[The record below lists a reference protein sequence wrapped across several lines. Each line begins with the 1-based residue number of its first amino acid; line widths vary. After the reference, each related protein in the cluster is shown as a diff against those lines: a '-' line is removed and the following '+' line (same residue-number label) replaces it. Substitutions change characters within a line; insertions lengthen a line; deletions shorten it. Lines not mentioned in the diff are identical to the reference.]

1 MWMRTLKADAFQS
14 VDIQVQVCNGTEI
27 AYYVLMCR
35 YETAHSLTH
44 SLCQPTDSARAYS
57 IGDIHRKSLS
67 GHHRFLIQKTNDILW
82 KGYRSQNS
90 TMNT

>member
-14 VDIQVQVCNGTEI
+14 VDIQVQVQVCNGTEM
-27 AYYVLMCR
+27 AYYVLLRNC
-35 YETAHSLTH
+35 SLTH

-67 GHHRFLIQKTNDILW
+67 GHHRFLIQKN
-82 KGYRSQNS
+82 
-90 TMNT
+90 